1 MGMSPNGNPQP
12 NNFAALGK
20 NAFWPESV
28 LLCVVRDCLEEGVK
42 DEPQA
47 SSSNS
52 PCSLF
57 LRYAFA
63 KCRREFPCRRKDPCG
78 MSMEGTCPPLLS
90 LSLRAFSSARIGG
103 LCREFDE
110 IDESVF
116 HWSISSARSFNK
128 MDGSE

>member
-1 MGMSPNGNPQP
+1 MAVGGGDTMPSSMGKGEEEHMGVGMSPNSNPQP

-90 LSLRAFSSARIGG
+90 LSLRAFSSA
-103 LCREFDE
+103 LVASA
-110 IDESVF
+110 ESLM
-116 HWSISSARSFNK
+116 R
-128 MDGSE
+128 